1 MLHPGQTLLHPA
13 STFFISI
20 FCLLST
26 GSLTCHTPK
35 AQNYVS
41 PTGYGSVRVFL
52 IKDIRHALASI
63 NGLPKEEGTLYI
75 MPDRLLYIS
84 LID

>member
-1 MLHPGQTLLHPA
+1 VG
-13 STFFISI
+13 
-20 FCLLST
+20 
-26 GSLTCHTPK
+26 
-35 AQNYVS
+35 
-41 PTGYGSVRVFL
+41 VFL

-63 NGLPKEEGTLYI
+63 NGLPKEEETLYI

>member
-1 MLHPGQTLLHPA
+1 LLHPA

-20 FCLLST
+20 FCLLSA
-26 GSLTCHTPK
+26 GSLTCHTQK
-35 AQNYVS
+35 AKNCVS
-41 PTGYGSVRVFL
+41 PTGNGSVRVFL
-52 IKDIRHALASI
+52 IKDILHALASI

-75 MPDRLLYIS
+75 MPDRLPFIS